1 MADINDTQLNEIQLK
16 AELLLGSD
24 IDVAGITL
32 LNHKLGKIIKDIKL
46 DKYNHLATLSILE
59 IKDLL
64 EKRDNISEEL
74 LNISVFE
81 LSFLIPNIQDWFIE
95 FLNTFTPYKWIANDK
110 FQLYM
115 ALDEKLTI
123 NKDDMDLIFKVFRK
137 MYWVERS
144 SKSNTVFDP
153 NKAVDEATRKLVEE
167 LAQKEQE
174 IRNKHKKKK
183 NITLNGIIAGVCV
196 TSQNYSFFN
205 IENLT
210 MYQLMTAFYINDAHE
225 HYNYIMT
232 SAYVGMYD
240 LSKTKVE
247 DLHYCNEIDV

>member
-24 IDVAGITL
+24 INVAGIIL

-64 EKRDNISEEL
+64 EKRDDISEEL

-115 ALDEKLTI
+115 ALDEKLTV

-137 MYWVERS
+137 MYWIERG
-144 SKSNTVFDP
+144 KKEDTIDP
-153 NKAVDEATRKLVEE
+153 NMAVDEEARQLAEE
-167 LAQKEQE
+167 FAELEKEK
-174 IRNKHKKKK
+174 NKKKK
-183 NITLNGIIAGVCV
+183 HITLNGIIAGVCS
-196 TSQNYSFFN
+196 TSHNYSFFN
-205 IENLT
+205 VKNLT
-210 MYQLMTAFYINDAHE
+210 MYQLMTEFYVNDAHE
-225 HYNYIMT
+225 HYNYIMS

-247 DLHYCNEIDV
+247 DLHYCNEINV

>member
-59 IKDLL
+59 TKDLL
-64 EKRDNISEEL
+64 EKRDNNSEEL

-95 FLNTFTPYKWIANDK
+95 FLNTFTPYKWIANDIL
-110 FQLYM
+110 QLYM
-115 ALDEKLTI
+115 ALDEKLTV

-137 MYWVERS
+137 MYWVERG
-144 SKSNTVFDP
+144 KSDTTIDP
-153 NKAVDEATRKLVEE
+153 NMAVDEETRKIAEE
-167 LAQKEQE
+167 FAE
-174 IRNKHKKKK
+174 IEREKNKKKK
-183 NITLNGIIAGVCV
+183 HITLNGIIAGVCV

-210 MYQLMTAFYINDAHE
+210 MYQLMTAFYVNDTHE

-247 DLHYCNEIDV
+247 NLHYCNEIDV